1 MRKQRNSK
9 SARFLRTC
17 RLLFL
22 LAAVMAM
29 LPLATARADVGP
41 KPTADFE
48 FEYQIAPVD
57 IVEGQLIECED
68 ETCEKGEPLEELGP
82 QRFECEEQSCSSM
95 AYGYADYLKLVITFT
110 DRQRESN
117 VFTKEA
123 YAAAFK
129 VIVLESSLQVEEIRT
144 GIGIGGCC
152 CSGLAATIALEIV
165 VAMAY
170 VSIFH
175 LPKAVLGWV
184 PLASVLTLPVV
195 WFVFPQ
201 LRLAAGWEVGLS
213 EGFAVLVEAGLVYLA
228 TRRRIGLKHAA
239 ALSLAMNSFSFLLGL
254 LLRL

>member
-1 MRKQRNSK
+1 MRKQHDFTLAKLNR
-9 SARFLRTC
+9 R
-17 RLLFL
+17 LFL
-22 LAAVMAM
+22 IAAVVAM

-57 IVEGQLIECED
+57 IVEGQLLECED
-68 ETCEKGEPLEELGP
+68 ETCETGKPLEELGP
-82 QRFECEEQSCSSM
+82 QHFECEGQICSSI

-117 VFTKEA
+117 VFTKGA
-123 YAAAFK
+123 FAAAFK
-129 VIVLESSLQVEEIRT
+129 VVVLESSLQVEEVRK
-144 GIGIGGCC
+144 GIGVGGC

-170 VSIFH
+170 VSVFH
-175 LPKAVLGWV
+175 LPKAALGWV

-201 LRLAAGWEVGLS
+201 LKLAAGWTVGLS
-213 EGFAVLVEAGLVYLA
+213 EGFAVLFEAGLVHLA
-228 TRRRIGLKHAA
+228 TRRRIGLRHAA
-239 ALSLAMNSFSFLLGL
+239 ALSLAMNGVSFLLGL